1 MVSKELAEAAVEI
14 NVILENTSPEIVNKI
29 PKKFINFLKEISSK
43 TYTFKYDNSKSLE
56 EQDIKP
62 KTKGLIALIYKDYL
76 CDPLEKQ
83 DYINYI
89 LQVKEEIEQRKREKY
104 NPDNIFKNNR
114 IDNIAKTNNKKLSV
128 ENQIVEYK
136 ENILKRILNKI
147 LKIFHKK

>member
-29 PKKFINFLKEISSK
+29 PQKFINFLKEISSI

-76 CDPLEKQ
+76 CDPLEK
-83 DYINYI
+83 
-89 LQVKEEIEQRKREKY
+89 
-104 NPDNIFKNNR
+104 
-114 IDNIAKTNNKKLSV
+114 
-128 ENQIVEYK
+128 
-136 ENILKRILNKI
+136 
-147 LKIFHKK
+147 